1 MDNKEHLYA
10 VIYLENNY
18 TLEYAEFDESN
29 VFDAID
35 TAFSI
40 VYEDSD
46 NLEEYM
52 DELRSRRDDYEENDD
67 VDGYI
72 MWAEDTISSI
82 NDDYNQFL
90 TLIDKSEHKPILG
103 DCNPVFVK

>member
-1 MDNKEHLYA
+1 MGNKEHLYA

-18 TLEYAEFDESN
+18 ALEYAEFDESN
-29 VFDAID
+29 IFEAID

-40 VYEDSD
+40 VYKDSD
-46 NLEEYM
+46 DLEEYM

-82 NDDYNQFL
+82 NDDYSQFL
-90 TLIDKSEHKPILG
+90 TLIDKSEHKSILG
-103 DCNPVFVK
+103 DCNPVLVK